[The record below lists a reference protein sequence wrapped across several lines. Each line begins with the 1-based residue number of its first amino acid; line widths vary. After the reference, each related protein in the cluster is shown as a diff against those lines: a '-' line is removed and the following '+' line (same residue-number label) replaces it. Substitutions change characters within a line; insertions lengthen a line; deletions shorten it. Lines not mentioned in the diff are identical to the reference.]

1 MFWSIILKRSR
12 DFTAFLRR
20 VMKTTCLLLLGRR
33 SVSLRK
39 AANSIT
45 DAPRYRFC
53 ATGNTARFHLLL
65 EYFYNPEFF
74 ANHRSVIPKSLIDVK
89 NAVQTTSFMAL
100 HS

>member
-1 MFWSIILKRSR
+1 MFGSIILKRSR
-12 DFTAFLRR
+12 DFMAFLRR

-39 AANSIT
+39 AANLII

-74 ANHRSVIPKSLIDVK
+74 ANHQSVITKYLFNFLESLDKKFLV
-89 NAVQTTSFMAL
+89 NL
-100 HS
+100 